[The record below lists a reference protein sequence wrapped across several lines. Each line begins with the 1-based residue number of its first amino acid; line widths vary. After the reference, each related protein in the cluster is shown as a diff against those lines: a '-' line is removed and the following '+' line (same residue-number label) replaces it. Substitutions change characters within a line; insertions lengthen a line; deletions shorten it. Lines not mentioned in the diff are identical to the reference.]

1 MVRMIMIISQT
12 NVFLNIV
19 LLTLLEE
26 LWVLNTQSSMMQV
39 RGTSDPLESFP
50 PVHAVNTLFHH

>member
-1 MVRMIMIISQT
+1 MIISQT

-39 RGTSDPLESFP
+39 RLTDPLESFP